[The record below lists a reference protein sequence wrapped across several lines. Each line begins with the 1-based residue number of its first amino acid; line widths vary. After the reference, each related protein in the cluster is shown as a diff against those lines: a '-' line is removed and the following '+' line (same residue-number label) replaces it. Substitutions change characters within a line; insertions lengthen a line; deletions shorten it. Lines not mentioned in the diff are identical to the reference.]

1 MKLQDPSIINMVEV
15 VNRLKKITGTSL
27 DQDLAKLMGVA
38 IRSVAQWKS
47 RNSIPTEKLT
57 EFCIA
62 MGYDLQ
68 YILTGKMTKTTKA
81 PKLHLCAD
89 YSVFPELEILFKQAV
104 ILWKRLDTPS
114 RFEMASKISKE
125 LQAMEITTNNTNTN
139 KSHSAT

>member
-1 MKLQDPSIINMVEV
+1 MKPKNHSIINMIEV
-15 VNRLKKITGTSL
+15 VNRLKEITGTSL

-68 YILTGKMTKTTKA
+68 YVLTGKMTKTTKP
-81 PKLHLCAD
+81 PKRHLSAD

-104 ILWKRLDTPS
+104 TLWKSLDTPS
-114 RFEMASKISKE
+114 RFELASKISKE
-125 LQAMEITTNNTNTN
+125 LQTMEITTNRTDTN
-139 KSHSAT
+139 KSNSAP